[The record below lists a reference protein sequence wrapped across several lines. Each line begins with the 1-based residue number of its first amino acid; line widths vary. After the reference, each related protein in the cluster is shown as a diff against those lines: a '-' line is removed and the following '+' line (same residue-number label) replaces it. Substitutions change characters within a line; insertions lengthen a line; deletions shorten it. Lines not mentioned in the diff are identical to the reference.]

1 MMTRSV
7 WFSMLILVG
16 AIAGSTE
23 SVRAQCLTNGSSTL
37 RRGTAADDASFVNSS
52 PATADSN
59 FKLELDL
66 NNGLDF
72 LEPDTE
78 DEESASA
85 DSATAAESMD
95 ASSTDETAE
104 AATEEIA
111 ISDAEGSS
119 SSAADLDTV
128 DLQAQIE
135 MSREDYLNSR
145 ASEINDCF

>member
-1 MMTRSV
+1 MTRSV

-16 AIAGSTE
+16 AIAGTAE
-23 SVRAQCLTNGSSTL
+23 SAHALCVTNGSSTL

-72 LEPDTE
+72 LETDTE
-78 DEESASA
+78 DEETSSEE
-85 DSATAAESMD
+85 SETGGESM
-95 ASSTDETAE
+95 APSSTDESTEAE
-104 AATEEIA
+104 AEEMT
-111 ISDAEGSS
+111 ISDVEGSS
-119 SSAADLDTV
+119 SSAADLDMV

-145 ASEINDCF
+145 ASEINECF